1 MTSDPANNKPGK
13 QNKPSVVLASD
24 APGRRASLQ
33 HQSGSI
39 EPEVARRTQEAMQR
53 AMQKATKELLAA
65 QDVIILAITS
75 LADAGNHIPRI
86 QHYVRALALHLK
98 NHPRFAPELT
108 DQQIDLLF
116 KFAPLH
122 GIGKIGIP
130 DRILL
135 KPGQLTP
142 QEFEIMKNHT
152 TLGRDAIEQA
162 EHALG
167 QPLAILRVAK
177 EMVMSHQE
185 KWDGSGY
192 PQGLAGD
199 AIPLSARLM
208 AVANVYDALISE
220 RIYKRA
226 VPHDQAVGI
235 IFQGRGSHF
244 DPDLVDAFIEI
255 QFEIQAIAQRFADT
269 ESAMQKKIEYMANAI
284 AENP

>member
-1 MTSDPANNKPGK
+1 MTSDPENNKPSK
-13 QNKPSVVLASD
+13 LNKPGALVASD
-24 APGRRASLQ
+24 ALDKRASLQ
-33 HQSGSI
+33 DQSGSI
-39 EPEVARRTQEAMQR
+39 EQEVARRTPEAV
-53 AMQKATKELLAA
+53 QKATKELLAA
-65 QDVIILAITS
+65 QEVIILAITS

-108 DQQIDLLF
+108 DQLIDLLF

-122 GIGKIGIP
+122 GIGKMGIP

-185 KWDGSGY
+185 KWDGSG
-192 PQGLAGD
+192 
-199 AIPLSARLM
+199 
-208 AVANVYDALISE
+208 
-220 RIYKRA
+220 
-226 VPHDQAVGI
+226 
-235 IFQGRGSHF
+235 
-244 DPDLVDAFIEI
+244 
-255 QFEIQAIAQRFADT
+255 
-269 ESAMQKKIEYMANAI
+269 
-284 AENP
+284 